1 MWYSL
6 TQQDK
11 EMKNQLTKNFCLAEL
26 TSSETARI
34 CHIDNTPSEEVCL
47 KLKSLCENVL
57 QPLREA
63 WGGAIVVTS
72 GYRCKALNKKV
83 GGASNSDHLYGC
95 AADIKSLAGGREKN
109 KMLFDLAVKMMSD
122 KKLVGVKQI
131 IDEHGYRWIH
141 ISWQDGRTMK
151 RNQVLHKPK

>member
-1 MWYSL
+1 M

-57 QPLREA
+57 QPFREA
-63 WGGAIVVTS
+63 WGRALVVTS
-72 GYRCKALNKKV
+72 GYRCQSLNKRV
-83 GGASNSDHLYGC
+83 GGAGNSAHL
-95 AADIKSLAGGREKN
+95 
-109 KMLFDLAVKMMSD
+109 
-122 KKLVGVKQI
+122 
-131 IDEHGYRWIH
+131 
-141 ISWQDGRTMK
+141 
-151 RNQVLHKPK
+151 